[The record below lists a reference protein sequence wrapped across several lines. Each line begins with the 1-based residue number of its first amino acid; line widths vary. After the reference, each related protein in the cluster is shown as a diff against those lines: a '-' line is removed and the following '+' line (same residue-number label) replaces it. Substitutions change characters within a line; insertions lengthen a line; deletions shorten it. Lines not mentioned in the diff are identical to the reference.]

1 MCLLQF
7 QKEYLKTDLHD
18 AAMVLIGFAQNAMN
32 MFKYSFCEKYILLK
46 KVCKEVNS
54 TFSLIFVICA
64 FHYLKSTS
72 VLMLLRL
79 ICTSLISIQP
89 FLQGNLKSPWFN
101 SKLVHL
107 RYHGSEFI
115 CSTFICHDQSSQMRQ
130 EGQGLISN

>member
-1 MCLLQF
+1 MLISDWIYNLEAWSLAWLVDMLWKLCLNLCLLQF

-79 ICTSLISIQP
+79 ICTSLISIQL
-89 FLQGNLKSPWFN
+89 FLPENLESPWFN
-101 SKLVHL
+101 SKSVHL
-107 RYHGSEFI
+107 QY
-115 CSTFICHDQSSQMRQ
+115 
-130 EGQGLISN
+130 